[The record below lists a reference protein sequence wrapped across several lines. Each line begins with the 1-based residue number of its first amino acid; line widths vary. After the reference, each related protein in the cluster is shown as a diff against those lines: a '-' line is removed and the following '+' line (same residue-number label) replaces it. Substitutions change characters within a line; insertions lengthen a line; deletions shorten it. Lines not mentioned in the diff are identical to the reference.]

1 MEEQIQ
7 PIEKPKRRQ
16 ARKTK
21 AKKEEDADD
30 LKDFIV
36 DEDELEEIP
45 KKKKRSSK
53 ATSRT
58 KAESAS
64 DTVTPK
70 PQKVEKRKISGGYRP
85 KWLGPERDPPR
96 HGSKPIPEGKPQC
109 LEGIIFVLTG
119 LNESLTR
126 EEVSELIS
134 RYGGQ
139 GTKLGLTLELN
150 VPQSVEKQS
159 IL

>member
-1 MEEQIQ
+1 M
-7 PIEKPKRRQ
+7 
-16 ARKTK
+16 
-21 AKKEEDADD
+21 
-30 LKDFIV
+30 
-36 DEDELEEIP
+36 
-45 KKKKRSSK
+45 
-53 ATSRT
+53 
-58 KAESAS
+58 
-64 DTVTPK
+64 TPK